1 MSRQRLSRRD
11 CSLAVFLGASSAF
24 FRGRPA
30 CGLVAASNRRLKFEQ
45 PFERERRAMAGLPRV
60 GRRLWSFAWRNA
72 LPQIAVSSAATV
84 IGSLVIATVLP
95 GGRNPAPPQ
104 PVAEPARPAAVPLAQ
119 LWPRQDPA
127 RLFSLS
133 LELAPG
139 ATTAT
144 APPLAEAA
152 AGPKARAAAPARPDA
167 PKARRVPR
175 RRRRAA
181 AAAPGVAP
189 HRGRSRPERADG
201 IAAPVRPEATR
212 QPCPRRRQCRDHGRL
227 ARRAHLG
234 PAPLTTSRVV

>member
-1 MSRQRLSRRD
+1 
-11 CSLAVFLGASSAF
+11 
-24 FRGRPA
+24 
-30 CGLVAASNRRLKFEQ
+30 
-45 PFERERRAMAGLPRV
+45 MAGLSRV

-84 IGSLVIATVLP
+84 IGSLVIATLLP

-104 PVAEPARPAAVPLAQ
+104 PVAEQARPAAVPLAQ

-144 APPLAEAA
+144 APALAEAA

-167 PKARRVPR
+167 PKARRV
-175 RRRRAA
+175 AA
-181 AAAPGVAP
+181 ADVLPPPRPASLAVAAEAASSEPAESPRLFGLKLPG
-189 HRGRSRPERADG
+189 S
-201 IAAPVRPEATR
+201 
-212 QPCPRRRQCRDHGRL
+212 L
-227 ARRAHLG
+227 ARVGGNVATTVASLG
-234 PAPLTTSRVV
+234 ERIWDQLP

>member
-1 MSRQRLSRRD
+1 
-11 CSLAVFLGASSAF
+11 
-24 FRGRPA
+24 
-30 CGLVAASNRRLKFEQ
+30 
-45 PFERERRAMAGLPRV
+45 MAGLSRV
-60 GRRLWSFAWRNA
+60 GRRLWSFAWHNA

-144 APPLAEAA
+144 APALAGAA
-152 AGPKARAAAPARPDA
+152 AGPKARATAPARPDA
-167 PKARRVPR
+167 PKARRVLV
-175 RRRRAA
+175 AA
-181 AAAPGVAP
+181 ADVLPPPRPASLTITAEAAPSEP
-189 HRGRSRPERADG
+189 TES
-201 IAAPVRPEATR
+201 
-212 QPCPRRRQCRDHGRL
+212 PRLFGLKLPGSL
-227 ARRAHLG
+227 ARVGGSVATTVASLG
-234 PAPLTTSRVV
+234 ERIWDQLPP

>member
-11 CSLAVFLGASSAF
+11 CSAAASPAF
-24 FRGRPA
+24 CGMPA

-45 PFERERRAMAGLPRV
+45 PFQQERRAMAGLSRV
-60 GRRLWSFAWRNA
+60 GSRLWSFAWRNA

-95 GGRNPAPPQ
+95 GGQNPTPPQ
-104 PVAEPARPAAVPLAQ
+104 PVVEQARPAAVPLAQ

-144 APPLAEAA
+144 APALAEAA
-152 AGPKARAAAPARPDA
+152 AGPKARRVRVAAADVLPPPRPASLA
-167 PKARRVPR
+167 I
-175 RRRRAA
+175 AA
-181 AAAPGVAP
+181 EAAPSEPTESP
-189 HRGRSRPERADG
+189 HLFGLKLPGS
-201 IAAPVRPEATR
+201 
-212 QPCPRRRQCRDHGRL
+212 L
-227 ARRAHLG
+227 ARVGGNVATTVASLG
-234 PAPLTTSRVV
+234 ERIWDQLP